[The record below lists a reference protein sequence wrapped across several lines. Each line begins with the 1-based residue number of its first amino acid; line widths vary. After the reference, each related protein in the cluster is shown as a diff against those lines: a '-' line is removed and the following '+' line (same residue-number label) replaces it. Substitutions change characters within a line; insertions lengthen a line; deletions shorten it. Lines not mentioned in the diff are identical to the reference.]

1 MSRFYFGSEDSS
13 DLSDNEDNLPYPTPL
28 PRSSFLDPDFS
39 PTTYLS
45 TLHNRH
51 QTLEDLRSELRSRS
65 QLLSKELLDLV
76 NTNYQDFLGLGGSL
90 KGGEEKVEEV
100 RVGLLGFSREVEG
113 VRKKVAERGQEVENL
128 VTQKAMIR
136 KQVKVGKLL
145 LDIEERLGE
154 LEERMMVSP
163 SPHSRAEVQETEAPL
178 LSDSEDEDDSEEGTS
193 AGNGNSMVS
202 TQRLQR
208 LVHQYLYINNLV
220 AQTGPEH
227 PFLVAQQHRLTRV
240 RNTMLIDLSTALKQI
255 KAEGSEGKERMINVL
270 SIYREMGETQE
281 ALKVI
286 RE

>member
-28 PRSSFLDPDFS
+28 PRSSFLVPNFS

-76 NTNYQDFLGLGGSL
+76 NVNYQDFLSLGGSL

-100 RVGLLGFSREVEG
+100 RVGLLGFRREVEG
-113 VRKKVAERGQEVENL
+113 VRKKVAERGQEVEGL
-128 VTQKAMIR
+128 VAQKAAIR
-136 KQVKVGKLL
+136 KQVKVGRVL
-145 LDIEERLGE
+145 LDIEERLGK
-154 LEERMMVSP
+154 LEERLMVSP
-163 SPHSRAEVQETEAPL
+163 RQPSKEETHETEDSA
-178 LSDSEDEDDSEEGTS
+178 LSDSEDEDDSEDGTLAQS
-193 AGNGNSMVS
+193 GNPLVS
-202 TQRLQR
+202 TRRLQR

-220 AQTGPEH
+220 ARVGSEH
-227 PFLVAQQHRLTRV
+227 PFLVAQQHRLIRV
-240 RNTMLIDLSTALKQI
+240 QNTILIDLSTALKQI
-255 KAEGSEGKERMINVL
+255 RAQGSEGRERMINVL
-270 SIYREMGETQE
+270 GIYRDMGEAQE
-281 ALKVI
+281 ALKVL